1 MIWMSVILVKNHTH
15 NNRRTYQLLVIS
27 GLRVCHPRQSHPALE
42 RTRHGRIMQL
52 TTSRLHVLQD
62 AELTTESVSE
72 SLRAFRQDYENKQRV
87 ASLAFQIDKSY
98 WFRGVR
104 LTRVE
109 WNMVETHVDQAGESI
124 DVIFGLARRDAIPLT
139 EEMKAKIRCFRKH
152 HENNPGLGQLAF
164 GVSAP
169 CLFEGRART
178 TAEWDLLQDHVKNL
192 WEAMN
197 SVHKILNPH
206 QEDAPPARRGWTR
219 NTLNPQQEDAPV
231 LTPGGVPRLRV
242 IVSIMSDT
250 ETDVRR
256 NLPVPVTPSRRE
268 RSWNWGLIG
277 EIDVFVRL
285 CDIAVNCCRR
295 FW

>member
-1 MIWMSVILVKNHTH
+1 VILVKNHTH

-42 RTRHGRIMQL
+42 RTRHSHIMQL

-87 ASLAFQIDKSY
+87 ASLAFRIDKSY

-164 GVSAP
+164 RVSAP

-178 TAEWDLLQDHVKNL
+178 TAEWDLLQDHVKKL

-197 SVHKILNPH
+197 SVHKILDPH
-206 QEDAPPARRGWTR
+206 QEDAPVIIPS
-219 NTLNPQQEDAPV
+219 
-231 LTPGGVPRLRV
+231 GVVRLRV

-256 NLPVPVTPSRRE
+256 NLPVPAAPSRRE